1 MNINLY
7 KPIYIII
14 GVVLTSPAFSASNI
28 DSPTTPWGIYGG
40 GAYAQL
46 PTSATVKTNDSI
58 IPGADAKSSNNTT
71 IAGGITYQFTPNWS
85 GEFAGG
91 IPPTTTISG
100 KGTLASANTIGKIT
114 YAPAVFSVRF
124 NLFPD
129 TPIQPYIGAG
139 INWTLIMNTKDG
151 FVQNFKV
158 RNAIGP
164 VVQLGFEVPMNKKL
178 SLVVD
183 AKKIWIDT
191 KAKGNL
197 PALGGSS
204 ATADIHI
211 APLVTMVGLSYQF

>member
-1 MNINLY
+1 MDINLY
-7 KPIYIII
+7 KKICTFI
-14 GVVLTSPAFSASNI
+14 GIVLTTPAFSASDI

-40 GAYAQL
+40 VAYAQL
-46 PTSATVKTNDSI
+46 PTSATVKTNDSV
-58 IPGADAKSSNNTT
+58 IPGADAKSSNSTT
-71 IAGGITYQFTPNWS
+71 IAGGITYQLSPNWS

-139 INWTLIMNTKDG
+139 INWTIIMNTKDG
-151 FVQNFKV
+151 FVQNFKA

-164 VVQLGFEVPMNKKL
+164 VIQLGFEVPMNKKL

-183 AKKIWIDT
+183 AKKIWIST

-197 PALGGSS
+197 PSLGGSY
-204 ATADIHI
+204 ATADIDI
-211 APLVTMVGLSYQF
+211 SPLVSMVGLSYKF